1 MKHHLKYL
9 FLFVTV
15 FCVVICASRNLQPC
29 FAQDQ
34 TPQPTLIG
42 SSNDGKLYQT
52 GNFRVAVVKGAY
64 YDMGKQYGEL
74 LADDINTVATLTLL
88 ALTQM
93 VGTEQAERARELV
106 RSQIDQYP
114 KRFRDLLDGMA
125 EGSGLT
131 IEEIA
136 LAEHVV
142 SILIA
147 VEQGVFCSSIT
158 AWGEYTTEGQLVMGR
173 NFDYPPMYRAL
184 SPQLCVVV
192 FNPIDGAVPT
202 AIFGY
207 AGQICCVQAFNR
219 DGLVLELNVALGL
232 PDLERNVQIDRVT
245 MPLLVTQLALDS
257 STMMQVDAGLK
268 IMRSNAPLLN
278 TVADTQS
285 ACTYELGT
293 HSTIKR
299 AIDREGLNT
308 ATNFVYDASWQNS
321 ADDQRRGN
329 LQSLAE
335 KHKGQIDFETMK
347 RIIAT
352 PIGDGGAWVIGG
364 TLYQFVYEPQTRRL
378 ALRTCDFGDPIDW
391 TEIALGQFFESI
403 MTE

>member
-1 MKHHLKYL
+1 MKHPIKHLL
-9 FLFVTV
+9 LLTAL
-15 FCVVICASRNLQPC
+15 CVVICIAECVQSQS
-29 FAQDQ
+29 AE
-34 TPQPTLIG
+34 PTLIG
-42 SSNDGKLYQT
+42 TSNAGKLYQV
-52 GNFRVAVVKGAY
+52 GNFRVAVVSGTY

-74 LADDINTVATLTLL
+74 LADDINTVATLTSL

-93 VGTEQAERARELV
+93 VGAKQAEQARELV

-125 EGSGLT
+125 EGSGLS

-147 VEQGVFCSSIT
+147 VEQGVFCSSMT
-158 AWGEYTTEGQLVMGR
+158 TWGEYTTEGQLVMGR
-173 NFDYPPMYRAL
+173 NFDYPAMYRAL

-232 PDLERNVQIDRVT
+232 PDSERSVQIDRVT
-245 MPLLVTQLALDS
+245 MPLLVTQLSLDS
-257 STMMQVDAGLK
+257 STVTQVDAGLK
-268 IMRSNAPLLN
+268 TMRSNAPLLN

-293 HSTIKR
+293 HSTVKR

-308 ATNFVYDASWQNS
+308 ATNFVYDTFWHSNS
-321 ADDQRRGN
+321 DDRRRGN

-335 KHKGQIDFETMK
+335 KHKGRIDFEAMK
-347 RIIAT
+347 QIIAT
-352 PIGDGGAWVIGG
+352 PLAEGGAWVIGG
-364 TLYQFVYEPQTRRL
+364 TLYQFVYEPATRRL
-378 ALRTCDFGDPIDW
+378 ALRTCGFGDPVDW